1 MTMSSDIWIR
11 AVPFYAALSLENN
24 PSDCETSKSFDV
36 AGKQKKKAEDI
47 FVLEFKVRCEVQ

>member
-11 AVPFYAALSLENN
+11 AVPFYAALSLEND
-24 PSDCETSKSFDV
+24 PSDCETSKSCDV
-36 AGKQKKKAEDI
+36 VSKKKKKAKDI